1 MNILMVNLPFSG
13 HTNPTLP
20 LAAELVKRGHKVVY
34 VNAPEFRD
42 RIEGTGAEFV
52 PYSNYPDHASEQY
65 KKTYCFEA
73 LYDTAAALNEKFD
86 ILIYEMFFYP
96 GADLAKQKGIPCV
109 RQFSQP
115 AWNEN
120 TWNDAPLMFRISAR
134 LIDMQVLKRKKAEKR
149 KFENTCLRDGIIK
162 SRPDLNIVYVP
173 EHFQNKREEFD
184 DSYLYVIPVP
194 SVVKGNVNIPY
205 EKMKSPIVYISLG
218 SIISDKSFYRK
229 CIKAFG
235 DKDVS
240 VILNTGKVAPASLG
254 SIPDNIYAFSFV
266 PQIEVL
272 SHADVFLTH
281 CGMNSI
287 NEALCFGVPM
297 VAIPFMNDQIT
308 NAEQLV
314 KLGAARRIHSLFQ
327 STSEIYSSVMTVAA
341 SETMKEN
348 AVKIKDSI
356 DDQISWYEIIDRI
369 ESLKKSW

>member
-1 MNILMVNLPFSG
+1 
-13 HTNPTLP
+13 
-20 LAAELVKRGHKVVY
+20 
-34 VNAPEFRD
+34 
-42 RIEGTGAEFV
+42 
-52 PYSNYPDHASEQY
+52 
-65 KKTYCFEA
+65 
-73 LYDTAAALNEKFD
+73 
-86 ILIYEMFFYP
+86 
-96 GADLAKQKGIPCV
+96 
-109 RQFSQP
+109 
-115 AWNEN
+115 
-120 TWNDAPLMFRISAR
+120 
-134 LIDMQVLKRKKAEKR
+134 
-149 KFENTCLRDGIIK
+149 
-162 SRPDLNIVYVP
+162 
-173 EHFQNKREEFD
+173 
-184 DSYLYVIPVP
+184 
-194 SVVKGNVNIPY
+194 
-205 EKMKSPIVYISLG
+205 MKSPIVYISLG

-240 VILNTGKVAPASLG
+240 VILNTGKVDPASLG

-356 DDQISWYEIIDRI
+356 DDQISWDEIIDRI